1 MTQPTNMGDSSLD
14 EVADAVLGAFPKLS
28 DDEQTV
34 SLALYRLLAQGRPVP
49 TLKLA
54 NETGFPLEKVQDMIE
69 RWHGVYSDPDGAVVG
84 YWGLALP
91 PMKHRFRV
99 NGNELY
105 TWCAWDAL
113 FIPPILGHDAE
124 IESECPVSKR
134 AISLR
139 VTPEGVTSVRP
150 DSVVM
155 SFLTPER
162 TRIEENVV
170 AHFCHYVHF
179 FASTAD
185 GEIWTVRHPGAF
197 LMSLDDAWQLG
208 QRKNAAQYQEFAA
221 AG

>member
-1 MTQPTNMGDSSLD
+1 MRDPSLD
-14 EVADAVLGAFPKLS
+14 EVAEAVLGAFPKLS

-34 SLALYRLLAQGRPVP
+34 SLALYRLLAQGHPVA
-49 TLKLA
+49 TLRLA
-54 NETGFPLEKVQDMIE
+54 EEAGFSPEQVQDMIA
-69 RWHGVYSDPDGAVVG
+69 RWHGVYVDPDGAVVG

-91 PMKHRFRV
+91 PMQHRFRV
-99 NGNELY
+99 NGRGLY

-113 FIPPILGHDAE
+113 FIPPILGFDAE
-124 IESECPVSKR
+124 VESECPVSKK
-134 AISLR
+134 AIALR
-139 VTPEGVTSVRP
+139 VTPEGVASVRP
-150 DSVVM
+150 DSVVL

-185 GEIWTVRHPGAF
+185 GERWTAQHPGTF
-197 LMSLDDAWQLG
+197 LMSLDDAWRLG
-208 QRKNAAQYQEFAA
+208 QRKNAAQYHEFAV